1 MSDQKQQEMQ
11 IQFARGD
18 RALLLVSINLLV
30 SGLIIWELLSS
41 ARRVEIDIGQVGFE
55 AASFFSVFV
64 MFVAATLIK
73 VSLAERRVVLAG
85 LFALQTGNLLDA
97 ATEIFPDAT
106 PIWWWIGDGLT
117 FSGEV
122 ILALVVF
129 QFVRLTNDLT
139 NRDPLTG
146 LYNRSYHM
154 RELGKLLK
162 NNHQKKQP
170 VAVIAIDL
178 DHFKHVNDVHGHAFG
193 DAALQTL
200 AQTVRS
206 FDSKVNIVSRTGGE
220 EFEVVIDDRDEPA
233 VLALAEQIRHAIEVV
248 DLGENRRITASLGVA
263 LSHVGEALAS
273 LRQRADKAA
282 YQAKNTGRNK
292 VFLAN

>member
-1 MSDQKQQEMQ
+1 MPDKKQQEMQ

-18 RALLLVSINLLV
+18 RALLLIVTNLFI
-30 SGLIIWELLSS
+30 SALIVVQLLKDSNQI
-41 ARRVEIDIGQVGFE
+41 RFDLGQFGFE
-55 AASFFSVFV
+55 AASFVSVFV

-85 LFALQTGNLLDA
+85 LFTLQTGNLLDA
-97 ATEIFPDAT
+97 ATEIIPGAD
-106 PIWWWIGDGLT
+106 PIWWWVGDGLT

-154 RELGKLLK
+154 RELGRLLK
-162 NNHQKKQP
+162 VNYEKQQP
-170 VAVIAIDL
+170 VSVIAIDL

-193 DAALQTL
+193 DAALQMLGAAVKTF
-200 AQTVRS
+200 APR
-206 FDSKVNIVSRTGGE
+206 VNIISRTGGE
-220 EFEVVIDDRDEPA
+220 EFEVVVDELDEPA
-233 VLALAEQIRHAIEVV
+233 VLALAEQIRQRIAAVN
-248 DLGENRRITASLGVA
+248 LGENRTITASLGIA
-263 LSHVGEALAS
+263 LSHVGVTLAS

-292 VFLAN
+292 VCVAD